1 MRRVKGG
8 LRLDLAADLLEAD
21 VRSARR
27 SSRLSVNDRLVHGE
41 TRKFRNRPWKPLL
54 PIIVASTTTK
64 PSWCSMTGTFSRP

>member
-1 MRRVKGG
+1 MRTVKGG
-8 LRLDLAADLLEAD
+8 LRWILRRISLEAD

-54 PIIVASTTTK
+54 PIIVASTTTR
-64 PSWCSMTGTFSRP
+64 PSWCSMTGTIRQP